1 MKIYCLPI
9 TSRFFLRLVNVLSEN
24 KPVKPSCLLRNSLR
38 KLVAKFQSRKIA
50 FVPLWPKHFQTTWIV
65 AMGHKQGIGV
75 QDCQVL
81 TVWGLWEEPVKD
93 HKISECL
100 LSTCP
105 YLSSLWSH
113 YCHPV
118 HWSSTLVSPLWQDR
132 TCHLQSQ
139 KDLTM
144 QHLMKRLGGEAQGC
158 EMWAISSGESTC
170 KCRVSVLVLLW
181 MGEMCRSSLIRY
193 LCHMADGKRKS
204 RLMRDS
210 GSGLFWLGCDQQ
222 EKWGAGSC
230 LGNGP

>member
-1 MKIYCLPI
+1 MIVFCLLGNTVQQFFNCLCKVVQRSWQMKIYCLPI

-50 FVPLWPKHFQTTWIV
+50 SVPLWPKHFQTTWIV

-75 QDCQVL
+75 QDCQIL
-81 TVWGLWEEPVKD
+81 TVWGLWKEPVKD

-118 HWSSTLVSPLWQDR
+118 HWSSTLVSPLWQIG
-132 TCHLQSQ
+132 H
-139 KDLTM
+139 
-144 QHLMKRLGGEAQGC
+144 
-158 EMWAISSGESTC
+158 AI
-170 KCRVSVLVLLW
+170 CRVRRIWPCST
-181 MGEMCRSSLIRY
+181 
-193 LCHMADGKRKS
+193 
-204 RLMRDS
+204 
-210 GSGLFWLGCDQQ
+210 
-222 EKWGAGSC
+222 
-230 LGNGP
+230 